1 MAHGKT
7 GQEKISRKRNMARFF
22 VKKRHV
28 SWVLLIATCLW
39 GVYGYLR
46 MPHRKDPEF
55 QVRTAVSL
63 VPWPGASAEK
73 VEQLVTKKVEEQI
86 AANVKVTKIESISRT
101 GLAVIYFELDENVKE
116 TGKEF
121 DDIKLKL
128 DAITDLP
135 SGAGPINF
143 IKDLRDTPALMLT
156 VASPKT
162 DEEEIALR
170 AKAIQSAIETE
181 RASTSNPRDP
191 SRFTLVFTIT
201 NAVDRDLMRTPTDMF
216 LAFAKESGFGGDL
229 HVINGDSFIAF
240 DGVSNKTEPEI
251 LAYVEQ
257 FVTERMQSSEFHPD
271 AWPPFLVRNPLETL
285 AKLNAV
291 AGDKYTYR
299 QMDDFTDL
307 IEKTLKTVPQV
318 SKVARS
324 GNLDETVYLIYSQ
337 ERLASY
343 GVQPSNLENVLKGR
357 NITTPG
363 GQVNVQGKNVNVDPS
378 GEFKSEREIG
388 DVLVPAVNG
397 STVYLRDLA
406 HIVRGYETPAPY
418 LNYFN
423 SRDAQGNWRRSRAI
437 TLSVHMRSG
446 EQIDE
451 FGKQI
456 DVAIAGLKQQLPE
469 DLIYARTSDQPL
481 QVEEVID
488 LFMKSL
494 YDARA
499 RHRSSASFDRD
510 VDHRARLA
518 RGRSR
523 RGR

>member
-181 RASTSNPRDP
+181 RATTSNPRDP

-240 DGVSNKTEPEI
+240 DGV
-251 LAYVEQ
+251 
-257 FVTERMQSSEFHPD
+257 
-271 AWPPFLVRNPLETL
+271 
-285 AKLNAV
+285 
-291 AGDKYTYR
+291 
-299 QMDDFTDL
+299 
-307 IEKTLKTVPQV
+307 
-318 SKVARS
+318 
-324 GNLDETVYLIYSQ
+324 
-337 ERLASY
+337 
-343 GVQPSNLENVLKGR
+343 
-357 NITTPG
+357 
-363 GQVNVQGKNVNVDPS
+363 
-378 GEFKSEREIG
+378 
-388 DVLVPAVNG
+388 
-397 STVYLRDLA
+397 
-406 HIVRGYETPAPY
+406 
-418 LNYFN
+418 
-423 SRDAQGNWRRSRAI
+423 
-437 TLSVHMRSG
+437 
-446 EQIDE
+446 
-451 FGKQI
+451 
-456 DVAIAGLKQQLPE
+456 
-469 DLIYARTSDQPL
+469 
-481 QVEEVID
+481 
-488 LFMKSL
+488 
-494 YDARA
+494 
-499 RHRSSASFDRD
+499 
-510 VDHRARLA
+510 
-518 RGRSR
+518 
-523 RGR
+523 